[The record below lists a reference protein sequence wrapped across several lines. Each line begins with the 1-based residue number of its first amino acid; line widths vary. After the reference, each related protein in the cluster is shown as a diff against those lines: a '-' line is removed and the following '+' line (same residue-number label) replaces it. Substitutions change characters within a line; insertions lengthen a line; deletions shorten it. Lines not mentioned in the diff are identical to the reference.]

1 MREVN
6 LRVHIPSGNSH
17 TVFDKLGDFARYPEL
32 VDAVQAVTVHEAVE
46 ENRVP
51 TDWVV
56 YFRNG
61 LLRWSEIDVYDHA
74 ARHITFEQSAGDFET
89 FQGRWS
95 VVDAVGGCDVVFE
108 AEFDFGIPSLAGILE
123 PIASRVLKENVAR
136 ILIGVTGTIV
146 IVNDE
151 QIARAVGAEL
161 TLTAV
166 A

>member
-1 MREVN
+1 MRDVD
-6 LRVHIPSGNSH
+6 LRVHIPAGNP
-17 TVFDKLGDFARYPEL
+17 TTIYDKLGDFGRYPEL
-32 VDAVQAVTVHEAVE
+32 VDVVRSVIVHEE
-46 ENRVP
+46 LDDTRVS

-61 LLRWSEIDVYDHA
+61 LLRWSEVDVYDRA
-74 ARHITFEQSAGDFET
+74 ARHITFEQSGGDFEL
-89 FQGRWS
+89 FRGRWS
-95 VVDAVGGCDVVFE
+95 VVEARGGCDVVFE

-136 ILIGVTGTIV
+136 VLIGITGTIV
-146 IVNDE
+146 VVNDE

>member
-1 MREVN
+1 MRDVD
-6 LRVHIPSGNSH
+6 LRLHIPAGNAA
-17 TVFDKLGDFARYPEL
+17 TVFDKLGDFGRYPEL
-32 VDAVQAVTVHEAVE
+32 VDAVQSVTVHQADD
-46 ENRVP
+46 ENRIP

-61 LLRWSEIDVYDHA
+61 LLRWSEIDVYDHT
-74 ARHITFEQSAGDFET
+74 ARHITFEQTAGDFET
-89 FQGRWS
+89 FRGRWS
-95 VVDAVGGCDVVFE
+95 VVDAAGGCDVLFE

-146 IVNDE
+146 VVNDE